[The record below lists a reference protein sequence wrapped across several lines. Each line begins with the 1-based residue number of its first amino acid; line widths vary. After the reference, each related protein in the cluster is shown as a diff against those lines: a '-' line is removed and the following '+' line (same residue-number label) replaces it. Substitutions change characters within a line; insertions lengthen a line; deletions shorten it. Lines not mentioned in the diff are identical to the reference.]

1 MISISKEQTLMVKI
15 LSAVAIIHIHG
26 GNFQCNW
33 SRSFKLGNG
42 PVRAG

>member
-15 LSAVAIIHIHG
+15 LSAVAIIHIHS

-33 SRSFKLGNG
+33 SSFKLGNG